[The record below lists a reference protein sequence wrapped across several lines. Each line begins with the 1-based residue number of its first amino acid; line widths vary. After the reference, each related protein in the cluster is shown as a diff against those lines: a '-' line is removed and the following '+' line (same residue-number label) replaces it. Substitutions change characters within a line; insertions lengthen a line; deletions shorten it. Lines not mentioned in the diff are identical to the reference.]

1 MKRFIQLRQGLVA
14 AAAALL
20 LAAPVTAA
28 TVSPTKANGDFIA
41 GTGIPADNFTI
52 ATSAGGEAVALK
64 GRLRDTGQ
72 PLSQSGNIYY
82 VPTGLAANNVS
93 PAWSVDYQF
102 TPRDTATTPP
112 TVGTSDYWL
121 TLDVDFDPAYGSATF
136 KTLSGIVTTLTG
148 GYQANPGSGAWSNNT
163 TPYVVSE
170 STHLGFNFWNFV
182 PSFAPPAFN
191 PNLPG
196 EYEIRLTVSEIVR
209 GGLIPLRGADIAG
222 TDILVRAVPEPTS
235 LGLAGIAVAVG
246 AIIRRRV
253 RRQA

>member
-1 MKRFIQLRQGLVA
+1 MTRFIQLRQGLVA

-20 LAAPVTAA
+20 LAAPASAA

-41 GTGIPADNFTI
+41 GTGIPANNFTI

-112 TVGTSDYWL
+112 TVTTSNYWL
-121 TLDVDFDPAYGSATF
+121 TLDVDFDPAYGAATF
-136 KTLSGIVTTLTG
+136 KTLSGIVTSLTG
-148 GYQANPGSGAWSNNT
+148 GYQANPGGGAWSNNT

-191 PNLPG
+191 PDLPG
-196 EYEIRLTVSEIVR
+196 EYEVRLTVSEIDR
-209 GGLIPLRGADIAG
+209 GGLIPLRGADIAA
-222 TDILVRAVPEPTS
+222 TDILVRAVPEPAS
-235 LGLAGIAVAVG
+235 LGLLGMAGVAALAVA
-246 AIIRRRV
+246 RRRK
-253 RRQA
+253 R